1 MIDISVT
8 VCSVVSAIHVK
19 LTFRGN
25 PSHSTLKITINE
37 IYVKSSSKVVRYIE
51 TSNANLFACFAGTT
65 LDNTHFKRKFRGN
78 YRVTCRVFSLNS
90 CRKL

>member
-1 MIDISVT
+1 M
-8 VCSVVSAIHVK
+8 VSAIHVK

-51 TSNANLFACFAGTT
+51 TSNANLFACFAGT
-65 LDNTHFKRKFRGN
+65 F
-78 YRVTCRVFSLNS
+78 
-90 CRKL
+90 